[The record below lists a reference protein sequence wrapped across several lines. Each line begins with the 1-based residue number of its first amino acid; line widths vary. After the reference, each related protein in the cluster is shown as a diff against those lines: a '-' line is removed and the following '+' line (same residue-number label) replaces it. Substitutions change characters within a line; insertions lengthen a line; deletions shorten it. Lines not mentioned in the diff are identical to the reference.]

1 MSKLMLNQYEIP
13 TKDHY
18 KILGLSWA
26 GWVFDFYDLILFT
39 FLVIPI
45 GNELHISSVMLSYAL
60 GASLAATAVGGVIFG
75 ILSDKYGRK
84 TVLQLTIL
92 IYSIGTLLCGFATSL
107 ETLVLFRIIT
117 GLGVGGEWATGQT
130 YVGETFHAKFRG
142 RFGSFMQTGAPI
154 GIILASI
161 VGGFLTPI
169 IGWRESFFISF
180 LPALMVILIRQ
191 KLPESDM
198 WLKKQSETV
207 QSGFRDLKTRLINS
221 EFVTLFSKEY
231 RKTFLLSL
239 VLAIFGMSA
248 YWFTYS
254 WMPGYLQ
261 NERHLSLVNSA
272 LWVIVTQIGG
282 FSGYLSFGF
291 VAERIGRR
299 LTYTI
304 YSVIMALGLVMI
316 TAFWNIIVVNPL
328 TILIF
333 MFLVGFGTGFF
344 GGYGALFSELF
355 PTKIR
360 NTASGSAFN
369 LARGV
374 QFLTPV
380 IIALLA
386 TKYSLGLG
394 IFLAAIFAILTGI
407 WVWTLPETKGRDLEV
422 LEKSQNY
429 PKKGSS

>member
-1 MSKLMLNQYEIP
+1 MAKLMLNQYEHP

-26 GWVFDFYDLILFT
+26 GWIFDFYDLILFT

-45 GNELHISSVMLSYAL
+45 GQELHLSSLMLSYAL
-60 GASLAATAVGGVIFG
+60 GISLTATAVGGVIFG

-92 IYSIGTLLCGFATSL
+92 IYSVGTLLCGFATSL
-107 ETLVLFRIIT
+107 ETLIIFRIIT

-130 YVGETFHAKFRG
+130 YVGETFHSTFRG

-180 LPALMVILIRQ
+180 LPALMVIFIRQ
-191 KLPESDM
+191 KLPESDV
-198 WLKKQSETV
+198 WLKKQSEAV
-207 QSGFRDLKTRLINS
+207 KSGFGSLKTRLINS

-231 RKTFLLSL
+231 RKTFLLAL
-239 VLAIFGMSA
+239 MLAIFGMSA

-254 WMPGYLQ
+254 WMPNYLQ

-272 LWVIVTQIGG
+272 LWVIITQIGG

-291 VAERIGRR
+291 IADRIGRR
-299 LTYTI
+299 STYTI

-316 TAFWNIIVVNPL
+316 TSFWNIIVVNPL
-328 TILIF
+328 IILIF

-344 GGYGALFSELF
+344 GGYGVLFSELF

-374 QFLTPV
+374 QFFTPV

-386 TKYSLGLG
+386 TKYSLGFG
-394 IFLAAIFAILTGI
+394 IFLAAVFAILTGI

-422 LEKSQNY
+422 LEK
-429 PKKGSS
+429 PHH